1 MIKKWAISVDFY
13 NLLQVVIYWPKWH
26 KTDHKRV
33 KTTYLLAKTNPMA
46 YLLAKITEIIQMS
59 EYTNF
64 ANIQK
69 SLEVAR
75 LSDFQSSLL
84 QIHLDALGGHLTHQ
98 LHMAVIES
106 QDPKVF
112 EAVKLIANKMGV
124 NLDVERLSLLVK
136 GD

>member
-1 MIKKWAISVDFY
+1 
-13 NLLQVVIYWPKWH
+13 
-26 KTDHKRV
+26 
-33 KTTYLLAKTNPMA
+33 
-46 YLLAKITEIIQMS
+46 MS

-64 ANIQK
+64 ENVV
-69 SLEVAR
+69 ER
-75 LSDFQSSLL
+75 LKIAELNDFQSSLL
-84 QIHLDALGGHLTHQ
+84 QTHLDALGGHLTHQ

>member
-1 MIKKWAISVDFY
+1 
-13 NLLQVVIYWPKWH
+13 
-26 KTDHKRV
+26 
-33 KTTYLLAKTNPMA
+33 
-46 YLLAKITEIIQMS
+46 MS

-64 ANIQK
+64 ENVV
-69 SLEVAR
+69 ER
-75 LSDFQSSLL
+75 LKIAELNDFQSSLL

>member
-1 MIKKWAISVDFY
+1 
-13 NLLQVVIYWPKWH
+13 
-26 KTDHKRV
+26 
-33 KTTYLLAKTNPMA
+33 
-46 YLLAKITEIIQMS
+46 MS

-69 SLEVAR
+69 SLEVAE
-75 LSDFQSSLL
+75 LNNFQSRLI
-84 QIHLDALGGHLTHQ
+84 QIHLDALSGHLTHQ

-112 EAVKLIANKMGV
+112 EAVKLIADKMGV
-124 NLDVERLSLLVK
+124 ELEADRLTLLVK